1 MSQEYTKRS
10 EFVEGIFSG
19 VLLHP
24 FLIVMGIILTFNGKY
39 VFIFLIDAPC
49 VPNISNL
56 NLMEMRIP
64 VCTCSL
70 HLNYIIS

>member
-19 VLLHP
+19 ILLHP
-24 FLIVMGIILTFNGKY
+24 FQIVMGIILTFNGKY

-56 NLMEMRIP
+56 KFNGNAYLG
-64 VCTCSL
+64 L
-70 HLNYIIS
+70 HLQSTP

>member
-1 MSQEYTKRS
+1 
-10 EFVEGIFSG
+10 
-19 VLLHP
+19 
-24 FLIVMGIILTFNGKY
+24 
-39 VFIFLIDAPC
+39 

-56 NLMEMRIP
+56 NLMEMHIP